1 MNRFIFLS
9 AAKGFGG
16 GEKYLELTCTELRKL
31 GYEAYI
37 YTGSNYIQCELRD
50 FYIENLIFNKNDV
63 LLFNGVGSVY
73 RFIYK
78 FYSFKNKIF
87 IQHSLLNDGQYNFF
101 KKYIRFIFLPLL
113 LSRFSLVIRV
123 CNASFPNFL
132 FRNIETIYNGVP
144 ETKVRHV
151 QSFNYSDYY
160 KITIIGTLNDNKNQ
174 RLAID
179 IISYLPSFVHLYIIG
194 DGENMKAL
202 LDYVE
207 FLGLKDRVFFK
218 GFLNDIQSEI
228 LNFNLLLLTSK
239 FEACPYVVLEA
250 MSAGIPVIC
259 NDTGGLS
266 EIIKN
271 GENGFLIENN
281 LIESYLKCITILLSD
296 KAYSSKIANNALK
309 VFKDKFTIDK
319 SIGNLLLA
327 LKNNKII

>member
-1 MNRFIFLS
+1 MNRFIFLN

-31 GYEAYI
+31 GYEVYI
-37 YTGSNYIQCELRD
+37 YTGSNYIQDQLRD
-50 FYIENLIFNKNDV
+50 FYIDSLIFNKNDV
-63 LLFNGVGSVY
+63 VLFNGVGSIY
-73 RFIYK
+73 RFIHQFYK
-78 FYSFKNKIF
+78 FKNKIF
-87 IQHSLLNDGQYNFF
+87 IQHSLLFDGQFNFF
-101 KKYIRFIFLPLL
+101 KKYIRFILLPIL

-144 ETKVRHV
+144 VAKVRHV
-151 QSFNYSDYY
+151 QSFDYSDSY

-179 IISYLPSFVHLYIIG
+179 IISHLPSFVHLYIIG
-194 DGENMKAL
+194 DGENMKDL

-207 FLGLKDRVFFK
+207 FLGLKDRIFFT
-218 GFLNDIQSEI
+218 GFINDIQSEI

-250 MSAGIPVIC
+250 MSAGIPVVC

-266 EIIKN
+266 EIIQN
-271 GENGFLIENN
+271 GENGFLIKNN
-281 LIESYLKCITILLSD
+281 LIESYLKCINVLLND
-296 KAYSSKIANNALK
+296 RVYSSKIANNALK
-309 VFKDKFTIDK
+309 VFSDKFTIEK
-319 SIGNLLLA
+319 SIGSLLLV